1 MSTLNVEHLK
11 HENSSSNNVTM
22 DSDGSVAIDTNTL
35 YVDAVTN
42 NVAIGRTDTS
52 FGKLTVSGG
61 YAYINED
68 GSNTKQLYLRS
79 DQGGLGP
86 AIQVATNHDLSIYTG
101 NQQRMVVDTAGR
113 VTMPYQPFARVRPVN
128 GNQGTY
134 TNGGNI
140 TCVWTDVVENVG
152 GHYNSGNGRFTCPVA
167 GLYEVAFN
175 SNWYFGG
182 SPGLY
187 ILPRIM
193 KNGSEVYR
201 YYQSVFGIT
210 WHQIQG
216 VAQLTCSA
224 GDYFTLENITAS
236 GTGGGADIGLY
247 THLTFRLIG

>member
-1 MSTLNVEHLK
+1 MSKQRDLA
-11 HENSSSNNVTM
+11 
-22 DSDGSVAIDTNTL
+22 GVARDAGTG
-35 YVDAVTN
+35 YV
-42 NVAIGRTDTS
+42 NVAGDTMTGELITPRATITDVFYPSSGYSAWKQTNY
-52 FGKLTVSGG
+52 FG
-61 YAYINED
+61 D
-68 GSNTKQLYLRS
+68 LYLNN
-79 DQGGLGP
+79 GP
-86 AIQVATNHDLSIYTG
+86 DRFKIDS
-101 NQQRMVVDTAGR
+101 AGR

-128 GNQGTY
+128 GNQGSY
-134 TNGGNI
+134 TNAGNI

-152 GHYNSGNGRFTCPVA
+152 GHYNSVNGRFTCPVA

-182 SPGLY
+182 SPGAY

-193 KNGSEVYR
+193 KNGGEVYR

-236 GTGGGADIGLY
+236 GTGGGADVGLY